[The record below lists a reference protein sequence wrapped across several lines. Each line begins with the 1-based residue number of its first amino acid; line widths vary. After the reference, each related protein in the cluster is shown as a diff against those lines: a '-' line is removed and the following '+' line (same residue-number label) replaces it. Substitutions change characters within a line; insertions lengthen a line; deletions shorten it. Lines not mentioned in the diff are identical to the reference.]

1 MARHHRK
8 NPLTT
13 QHAPLRALAI
23 LAFMA
28 ATCLPAMAQS
38 IRPGLWSIENK
49 VGGNPEMDKAMAQ
62 MQAQL
67 AAMPPAQRK
76 QMEAMMGKSGVS
88 MAAGGAMAVKAC
100 LTAEM
105 VERQQMPTQTQG
117 DCTSKI
123 ESRTGNT
130 LKISFTCTNPVSSGQ
145 GVYTFESDKAY
156 TMKMAIKSQE
166 GGQTRNMTMDAK
178 GQWLSADC
186 GNVKPITL
194 PTQ

>member
-1 MARHHRK
+1 MITKRSPFH
-8 NPLTT
+8 
-13 QHAPLRALAI
+13 ALAI
-23 LAFMA
+23 LAFMT
-28 ATCLPAMAQS
+28 ATCLPAMGQS
-38 IRPGLWSIENK
+38 MQPGLWSIENK
-49 VGGNPEMDKAMAQ
+49 VGGNPEMEKAMAQ

-88 MAAGGAMAVKAC
+88 MASSGAMAVKVC
-100 LTAEM
+100 ITPEM
-105 VERQQMPTQTQG
+105 ASRQQMPTQTQG

-123 ESRTGNT
+123 DSRTGNT
-130 LKISFTCTNPVSSGQ
+130 LKVSFSCTNPVSSGQ
-145 GVYTFESDKAY
+145 GVYTFDGDKAY

-186 GNVKPITL
+186 GSVKPITL

>member
-1 MARHHRK
+1 MIRNAHH
-8 NPLTT
+8 
-13 QHAPLRALAI
+13 
-23 LAFMA
+23 
-28 ATCLPAMAQS
+28 ATHSPSWPSWPPPACLPWPRACSPAC
-38 IRPGLWSIENK
+38 GNIENK
-49 VGGNPEMDKAMAQ
+49 MGGNPEMEKAMAQ

-88 MAAGGAMAVKAC
+88 MASGGAMAVKVC
-100 LTAEM
+100 ITAEM
-105 VERQQMPTQTQG
+105 AARQQMPTQTQG

-123 ESRTGNT
+123 DSRTGNT
-130 LKISFTCTNPVSSGQ
+130 MKISFSCTNPVSSGE
-145 GVYTFESDKAY
+145 GIYTFESDKAY

-166 GGQTRNMTMDAK
+166 GGKTHNMTMDAK

-186 GNVKPITL
+186 GSVKPVTL

>member
-1 MARHHRK
+1 MTKRTRPH
-8 NPLTT
+8 
-13 QHAPLRALAI
+13 ALAI
-23 LAFMA
+23 LTLLVAISA
-28 ATCLPAMAQS
+28 PALAQS
-38 IRPGLWSIENK
+38 VLPGLWAIENK
-49 VGGNPEMDKAMAQ
+49 VGGNPEMEKAMAQ

-76 QMEAMMGKSGVS
+76 QMEAIMGKSGVS
-88 MAAGGAMAVKAC
+88 MASSGAMSVKVC
-100 LTAEM
+100 MTAEM
-105 VERQQMPTQTQG
+105 VERQQLPTRTQG

-123 ESRTGNT
+123 DSRSGNT
-130 LKISFTCTNPVSSGQ
+130 LKISFTCSNPVSSGQ
-145 GVYTFESDKAY
+145 GIYTFDGDKAY

-186 GNVKPITL
+186 GSVKPVTL